1 MDATTPG
8 CNVGGAGQSRGMSRI
23 GAIFSPYPHP
33 PEELRDAARAAED
46 AGIEELWLWED
57 CFRSSAWAAA
67 AAALAVTD
75 HLRVGVGIAPLP
87 LRNVAAS
94 AMEVATIERLFPG
107 RLLPG
112 FGHGV
117 QDWMRQVGAKAA
129 SPLTLM
135 QEQLP
140 ALRALLA
147 GDTVSAEGRYVRL
160 RDVTLD
166 WPPAE
171 APRVYA
177 AAEGPKTLHLAGAVA
192 DGVILDSRHTVD
204 EIAEAV
210 RAVRAGWSEAGREG
224 APDIV
229 AYVLTA
235 FGPGAHELTAAVL
248 KDRPDAADRALAG
261 SVAEVAE
268 GVARFQAAGVD
279 DVVLLPTD
287 DVDLH
292 TFFSAVGQ
300 VALEVPDAGGVS

>member
-1 MDATTPG
+1 
-8 CNVGGAGQSRGMSRI
+8 MSRI
-23 GAIFSPYPHP
+23 GTIFSPYPHP
-33 PEELRDAARAAED
+33 PEELREAARVAE
-46 AGIEELWLWED
+46 GEGVPELWLWED

-67 AAALAVTD
+67 AAALAATD
-75 HLRVGVGIAPLP
+75 HLRVGVGIAPFP

-94 AMEVATIERLFPG
+94 AMEVATIERIFPG

-117 QDWMRQVGAKAA
+117 QDWMRQIGAKAA

-147 GDTVSAEGRYVRL
+147 GDTVSTEGRYVRL
-160 RDVTLD
+160 RDVSLD
-166 WPPAE
+166 WPPVVP
-171 APRVYA
+171 PRVYA

-210 RAVRAGWSEAGREG
+210 RTVRESWTEAGREG
-224 APDIV
+224 DPDVV

-235 FGPGAHELTAAVL
+235 FGPGASERVSAVL
-248 KDRPDAADRALAG
+248 EDRPDAAERALAG
-261 SVAEVAE
+261 SVSEVAE

-287 DVDLH
+287 EVDLH
-292 TFFSAVGQ
+292 AFFAAVGQ
-300 VALEVPDAGGVS
+300 VAVALPAAGGVS

>member
-1 MDATTPG
+1 
-8 CNVGGAGQSRGMSRI
+8 MSRI
-23 GAIFSPYPHP
+23 GTIFSPYPHP
-33 PEELRDAARAAED
+33 PEQLRDAARAAED

-75 HLRVGVGIAPLP
+75 HLRIGVGIAPFP

-94 AMEVATIERLFPG
+94 AMEVATIERMFPG

-140 ALRALLA
+140 ALRSLLA

-160 RDVTLD
+160 REVALD

-171 APRVYA
+171 APLVYA
-177 AAEGPKTLHLAGAVA
+177 AAEGPKTLALAGAVA

-210 RAVRAGWSEAGREG
+210 GVVRAGRADAGRDG
-224 APDIV
+224 RTDVV

-235 FGPGAHELTAAVL
+235 FGPDARERAIAAAG
-248 KDRPDAADRALAG
+248 DRPDAGDRVLAG
-261 SVAEVAE
+261 SVSEVAD
-268 GVARFQAAGVD
+268 GVSRFQAAGVD

-287 DVDLH
+287 EVDLAA
-292 TFFSAVGQ
+292 FYAAVGQ
-300 VALEVPDAGGVS
+300 VAIAVPNAGGVS

>member
-1 MDATTPG
+1 
-8 CNVGGAGQSRGMSRI
+8 MSRI
-23 GAIFSPYPHP
+23 GTIFSPYPHP

-46 AGIEELWLWED
+46 AGVEELWLWED

-75 HLRVGVGIAPLP
+75 HLRIGVGIAPFP

-94 AMEVATIERLFPG
+94 AMEVATIERMFPG

-117 QDWMRQVGAKAA
+117 QDWMRQIGAKAA

-140 ALRALLA
+140 ALRSLLA

-160 RDVTLD
+160 REVTLD

-171 APRVYA
+171 APLVYA
-177 AAEGPKTLHLAGAVA
+177 AAEGPKTLALAGAVA

-210 RAVRAGWSEAGREG
+210 GVVRAGRADAGRDG
-224 APDIV
+224 RTDVV

-235 FGPGAHELTAAVL
+235 FGPGARERAAAAVG
-248 KDRPDAADRALAG
+248 DRPDAADRVLAG
-261 SVAEVAE
+261 SVSEVAE

-287 DVDLH
+287 DVDLAA
-292 TFFSAVGQ
+292 FYAAVGQ
-300 VALEVPDAGGVS
+300 VAIAVPNAGGVS

>member
-1 MDATTPG
+1 
-8 CNVGGAGQSRGMSRI
+8 MSRI
-23 GAIFSPYPHP
+23 GTIFSPYPHP

-46 AGIEELWLWED
+46 AGVEELWLWED

-75 HLRVGVGIAPLP
+75 HLRIGVGIAPFP

-94 AMEVATIERLFPG
+94 AMEVATIARMFPG

-117 QDWMRQVGAKAA
+117 QDWMRQIGAKAA

-140 ALRALLA
+140 ALRSLLA

-160 RDVTLD
+160 REVTLD

-171 APRVYA
+171 APLVYA
-177 AAEGPKTLHLAGAVA
+177 AAEGPKTLALAGAVA

-210 RAVRAGWSEAGREG
+210 GVVRAGRADAGRDG
-224 APDIV
+224 RTDVV

-235 FGPGAHELTAAVL
+235 FGPGARERAAAAVG
-248 KDRPDAADRALAG
+248 DRPDAADRVLAG
-261 SVAEVAE
+261 SVSEVAE

-287 DVDLH
+287 DVDLAA
-292 TFFSAVGQ
+292 FYAAVGQ
-300 VALEVPDAGGVS
+300 VAIAVPNAGGVS

>member
-1 MDATTPG
+1 
-8 CNVGGAGQSRGMSRI
+8 MSRI
-23 GAIFSPYPHP
+23 GTIFSPYPHP
-33 PEELRDAARAAED
+33 PEQLRDAARAAED
-46 AGIEELWLWED
+46 AGVEELWLWED

-75 HLRVGVGIAPLP
+75 HLRIGVGIAPFP

-94 AMEVATIERLFPG
+94 AMEVATIERMFPG

-117 QDWMRQVGAKAA
+117 QDWMRQIGAKAA

-147 GDTVSAEGRYVRL
+147 GETVSTEGRYVKL
-160 RDVTLD
+160 RGVTLD
-166 WPPAE
+166 WPPASP
-171 APRVYA
+171 PRVYA
-177 AAEGPKTLHLAGAVA
+177 AAEGPKTLALGGAVA
-192 DGVILDSRHTVD
+192 DGVVLDSRHTVA
-204 EIAEAV
+204 EIAAAV
-210 RAVRAGWSEAGREG
+210 ETVQAARTSAAREG
-224 APDIV
+224 RADVV

-235 FGPGAHELTAAVL
+235 FGPDAHERAMASMR
-248 KDRPDAADRALAG
+248 DRPDAADRVLAG
-261 SVAEVAE
+261 SVDDVAE

-287 DVDLH
+287 EVDLAA
-292 TFFSAVGQ
+292 FYAAVGQ
-300 VALEVPDAGGVS
+300 VAVAVPNAGGVS

>member
-1 MDATTPG
+1 
-8 CNVGGAGQSRGMSRI
+8 MSRI
-23 GAIFSPYPHP
+23 GTIVSPYPHP

-46 AGIEELWLWED
+46 AGVEELWLWED

-94 AMEVATIERLFPG
+94 AMEVATIERMFPQ

-135 QEQLP
+135 REQLP

-147 GDTVSAEGRYVRL
+147 GETVNAEGRYVTL
-160 RDVTLD
+160 HDVALD
-166 WPPAE
+166 WPPAA
-171 APRVYA
+171 APLVYA
-177 AAEGPKTLHLAGAVA
+177 AAEGPKTLALAGEVA
-192 DGVILDSRHTVD
+192 DGVVLDSRHTVA
-204 EIAEAV
+204 EIAAAV
-210 RAVRAGWSEAGREG
+210 ETVQTARRAAGRAGRA
-224 APDIV
+224 DVV

-235 FGPGAHELTAAVL
+235 FGPDAHDRATAVL
-248 KDRPDAADRALAG
+248 ADRPDAADRVLAG
-261 SVAEVAE
+261 SVSEVAE

-287 DVDLH
+287 DVDLRA
-292 TFFSAVGQ
+292 FFSAVGQ
-300 VALEVPDAGGVS
+300 VAVAVPDAGGVS

>member
-1 MDATTPG
+1 
-8 CNVGGAGQSRGMSRI
+8 MSRI
-23 GAIFSPYPHP
+23 GTIFSPYPHP
-33 PEELRDAARAAED
+33 PEELREAARVAE
-46 AGIEELWLWED
+46 GEGVPELWLWED

-67 AAALAVTD
+67 TAALAATD
-75 HLRVGVGIAPLP
+75 HLRVGVGIAPFP

-94 AMEVATIERLFPG
+94 AMEVATIERMFPG

-140 ALRALLA
+140 ALRGLLA
-147 GDTVSAEGRYVRL
+147 GDTVNAEGRYVRL
-160 RDVTLD
+160 RDVALD
-166 WPPAE
+166 WPPAV

-177 AAEGPKTLHLAGAVA
+177 AAEGPKTLQLAGAVA
-192 DGVILDSRHTVD
+192 DGVILDSRHTVG

-210 RAVRAGWSEAGREG
+210 RTVRAGWAEAGRDG
-224 APDIV
+224 SPDIV

-235 FGPGAHELTAAVL
+235 FGPGATERVGAVL

-261 SVAEVAE
+261 TVGEVAE

-292 TFFSAVGQ
+292 VFFAAVGQ
-300 VALEVPDAGGVS
+300 VAVEVPAAGGVS

>member
-1 MDATTPG
+1 
-8 CNVGGAGQSRGMSRI
+8 MSRI
-23 GAIFSPYPHP
+23 GTIFSPYPHP
-33 PEELRDAARAAED
+33 PEQLRDAARAAEE
-46 AGIEELWLWED
+46 AGVEELWLWED

-75 HLRVGVGIAPLP
+75 HLRIGVGIAPLP

-94 AMEVATIERLFPG
+94 AMEVATIERMFPG

-135 QEQLP
+135 QEQVP

-147 GDTVSAEGRYVRL
+147 GESVTAEGRYVKL
-160 RDVTLD
+160 RDVALD
-166 WPPAE
+166 WPPAS

-177 AAEGPKTLHLAGAVA
+177 AAEGPKTLALAGAVA
-192 DGVILDSRHTVD
+192 DGVVLDSRHTVD
-204 EIAEAV
+204 EVAAAV
-210 RAVRAGWSEAGREG
+210 RTVQASRAEAGRPG
-224 APDIV
+224 SADVV

-235 FGPGAHELTAAVL
+235 FGPDARERATAVL
-248 KDRPDAADRALAG
+248 SDRPDAADRVLAG
-261 SVAEVAE
+261 SVSEVAE
-268 GVARFQAAGVD
+268 GVTRFQAAGVD

-287 DVDLH
+287 EVDLAA
-292 TFFSAVGQ
+292 FYSAVGQ
-300 VALEVPDAGGVS
+300 VLVAVPGAGGVS

>member
-1 MDATTPG
+1 
-8 CNVGGAGQSRGMSRI
+8 MSRV
-23 GAIFSPYPHP
+23 GTIFSPYPHP
-33 PEELRDAARAAED
+33 PEELREAARVAE
-46 AGIEELWLWED
+46 GEGVPELWLWED

-67 AAALAVTD
+67 AVALAATD
-75 HLRVGVGIAPLP
+75 HVRVGVGIAPLP

-94 AMEVATIERLFPG
+94 AMEVATLVRMFPG

-147 GDTVSAEGRYVRL
+147 GESVSTEGRYVRL
-160 RDVTLD
+160 REVSLD
-166 WPPAE
+166 WPPAVV
-171 APRVYA
+171 PRVYA
-177 AAEGPKTLHLAGAVA
+177 AAEGPKTLHLAGGVA

-204 EIAEAV
+204 EVAEAV
-210 RAVRAGWSEAGREG
+210 RTVRAGRAAAGREG
-224 APDIV
+224 SPDVV

-235 FGPGAHELTAAVL
+235 FGPGGPERVAAAL
-248 KDRPDAADRALAG
+248 EDRPDAADRALTG

-292 TFFSAVGQ
+292 AFFSAVGQ
-300 VALEVPDAGGVS
+300 VAAEIPAGGGVS

>member
-1 MDATTPG
+1 
-8 CNVGGAGQSRGMSRI
+8 MSRI
-23 GAIFSPYPHP
+23 GTIFSPYPHP

-46 AGIEELWLWED
+46 AGVEELWLWED

-75 HLRVGVGIAPLP
+75 HLRIGVGIAPFP

-94 AMEVATIERLFPG
+94 AMEVATIERMFPG

-117 QDWMRQVGAKAA
+117 QDWMRQIGAKAA

-140 ALRALLA
+140 ALRSLLA

-160 RDVTLD
+160 REVTLD

-171 APRVYA
+171 APLVYA
-177 AAEGPKTLHLAGAVA
+177 AAEGPKTLALAGAVA

-210 RAVRAGWSEAGREG
+210 GVVRAGRADAGRDG
-224 APDIV
+224 RTDVV

-235 FGPGAHELTAAVL
+235 FGPGARERAAAAVG
-248 KDRPDAADRALAG
+248 DRPDAADRVLAG
-261 SVAEVAE
+261 SVSEVAE
-268 GVARFQAAGVD
+268 GVARFRAAGVD

-287 DVDLH
+287 DVDLAA
-292 TFFSAVGQ
+292 FYAAVGQ
-300 VALEVPDAGGVS
+300 VAIAVPNAGGVS

>member
-1 MDATTPG
+1 
-8 CNVGGAGQSRGMSRI
+8 MSRI
-23 GAIFSPYPHP
+23 GTIFSPYPHP
-33 PEELRDAARAAED
+33 PEQLRDAARAAED

-75 HLRVGVGIAPLP
+75 HLRIGVGIAPLP

-94 AMEVATIERLFPG
+94 AMEVATIERMFPG

-135 QEQLP
+135 HEQLP
-140 ALRALLA
+140 ALRSLLA

-160 RDVTLD
+160 REVALD

-171 APRVYA
+171 APLVYA
-177 AAEGPKTLHLAGAVA
+177 AAEGPKTLALAGAVA

-210 RAVRAGWSEAGREG
+210 GVVRAGRADAGRDG
-224 APDIV
+224 RTDVV

-235 FGPGAHELTAAVL
+235 FGPDARERAIAAAG
-248 KDRPDAADRALAG
+248 DRPDAGDRVLAG
-261 SVAEVAE
+261 SVSEVAD

-287 DVDLH
+287 DVDLAA
-292 TFFSAVGQ
+292 FYAAVGQ
-300 VALEVPDAGGVS
+300 VAIAVPNAGGVS